1 MRKICILLLMTSVL
15 NMLCRTIGS
24 AIQVTH
30 ILTEILFT
38 CSTNKGVLK
47 LILIVDLS
55 VSLLSSVR
63 FLPHISDTLL

>member
-1 MRKICILLLMTSVL
+1 MS
-15 NMLCRTIGS
+15 CRTIGS